1 MIPNDSAW
9 QPRALAFHHVDPAQ
23 KEFALTQKGVTLSL
37 QALRAEAR
45 KCVLLC
51 SNCHAE
57 VEDGFVVPPDTIPGG
72 SARDSAAPELVR
84 SIYLIRGS
92 SIRQSERLLTVRL
105 WVRVPPPELLM
116 TARAR

>member
-1 MIPNDSAW
+1 LKALLIEEAGGRCSICGYDR
-9 QPRALAFHHVDPAQ
+9 QPQALAFHHVDPAQ
-23 KEFALTQKGVTLSL
+23 KGFALSRKRITLSL

-72 SARDSAAPELVR
+72 S
-84 SIYLIRGS
+84 
-92 SIRQSERLLTVRL
+92 
-105 WVRVPPPELLM
+105 
-116 TARAR
+116 